1 MDKKV
6 LSIKLVGHDFV
17 KAFKNEHKSDSPA
30 DAKLPDYKG
39 DGVAVWIHT
48 YKDKKPVETAENEP
62 KVIEESVL

>member
-17 KAFKNEHKSDSPA
+17 KAFKNENKTDSPA
-30 DAKLPDYKG
+30 DTKLPDYKG

-48 YKDKKPVETAENEP
+48 YKEKKPLEQAENEP
-62 KVIEESVL
+62 EVKEEKVL